1 MNAVPHNNSCPSVR
15 TPREGCGEYANYWKL
30 LIDRKMVN
38 HKTGKV
44 IAQKAVLPNFDS
56 GFILGNEAK
65 GITGILDQA
74 LNDPAVQDVVT
85 AENMVYEKFSNWN
98 RDINNAD
105 AEAIE
110 EAKRVRDMAAQVA
123 VQKTVEAGKVK
134 TQPGAMWSLDSTG
147 RELSNAQ
154 QETKVSY
161 SLNDSVKNA
170 YTLEAVRKKYKD
182 GVEVAGLSTKDA
194 VGVTNDNLEEKAIK
208 SARREGN
215 RKNTKDATYVRFD
228 NPGINVQIIANSFAH
243 GAGDRSAEYKA
254 VCMNISK
261 IAKVA
266 IPVNESQKTGRN
278 PAIVYLAAVTI
289 DDAPCVVRM
298 VVSSRTGTLNGVKVL
313 HAVKKE
319 GVFSSPAAESTL
331 PSLQGD
337 VSSTSLMENRIPQIT
352 SSDMLSVDDF
362 LNFVKDFDVGNSVL
376 SNDVIEKLRTRR
388 TIDKGIT
395 PHLRYSLD
403 HDLLR
408 ELDGYNTHGDSIGKQ
423 GKAVEKMFVQ
433 AFKEAKQDSKASIEV
448 YPDTLVAF
456 DNLLPKLRKFVD
468 GTLPDKSIEQ
478 LTDELLGIVDK
489 ALDNAKGE
497 KKAHPLIESYVGGAI
512 TLSPEQAKE
521 LKSLGYSVIQYQAM
535 LTKALGYRAH
545 VGVAKSVADMPF
557 GSTLEQDYQ
566 TAYDETGDESYNV
579 TAVGLPMDYLEKL
592 QDGDTNYPA
601 FESEE
606 EREFVLYEMV
616 TNLYEKMKANKMLDI
631 EKAIKQDEKTA
642 TKKEGYNQG
651 AKDAEK
657 RMSALIES
665 ANYAY
670 NAVAAQYEKKI
681 QQLQQDASK
690 ARLEGEIDVA
700 MQAAKQVGKLERQL
714 NKSLANQAKLRKE
727 FSTTLKEEKKSMREA
742 FKAEKKK
749 AVSDAELAGEIHVA
763 RQAAKQVGNLE
774 RKLQKSKEEIVGL
787 KKKPKEAVAKERKRV
802 AQNTA
807 KKAIKKQIRTM
818 DRIYA
823 HPPFLLHSRKGLHID
838 IRQAQK
844 PPMLWHRGWGW
855 VLPLIFSLLRRRL

>member
-44 IAQKAVLPNFDS
+44 IAQKAVLPIFDS
-56 GFILGNEAK
+56 DFILGNEAK

-123 VQKTVEAGKVK
+123 VQKTVEAG
-134 TQPGAMWSLDSTG
+134 
-147 RELSNAQ
+147 
-154 QETKVSY
+154 
-161 SLNDSVKNA
+161 
-170 YTLEAVRKKYKD
+170 
-182 GVEVAGLSTKDA
+182 GVEV
-194 VGVTNDNLEEKAIK
+194 
-208 SARREGN
+208 
-215 RKNTKDATYVRFD
+215 
-228 NPGINVQIIANSFAH
+228 PHANETETVS
-243 GAGDRSAEYKA
+243 
-254 VCMNISK
+254 NISQHAMYSLCKLSDGRRFVNVDQDQDLFDGQPKNEYAK
-261 IAKVA
+261 IAKKIISRKFQGKVIGIDNKMFVNGSGVA
-266 IPVNESQKTGRN
+266 EYGYPSKNLSNELREAKFRSAGELDNLLDAGTNFENVPDGQNGHIHPDVVDGFDWYDTLFRIGNRWFSGRVNIKNIVRGKLFKDVTQIKDCTQDIIDSYGKN
-278 PAIVYLAAVTI
+278 PKFEFL
-289 DDAPCVVRM
+289 RQ
-298 VVSSRTGTLNGVKVL
+298 SSI
-313 HAVKKE
+313 E
-319 GVFSSPAAESTL
+319 
-331 PSLQGD
+331 
-337 VSSTSLMENRIPQIT
+337 
-352 SSDMLSVDDF
+352 MLSQPVPSVKQNFAGKEFGGASHVIFDSNQAKNVDN
-362 LNFVKDFDVGNSVL
+362 LNPTENPD
-376 SNDVIEKLRTRR
+376 
-388 TIDKGIT
+388 
-395 PHLRYSLD
+395 LRYSLD
-403 HDLLR
+403 RDLLR
-408 ELDGYNTHGDSIGKQ
+408 ELDGYNAHGDSIGKQ

-545 VGVAKSVADMPF
+545 VGVAKSVADIPL

-807 KKAIKKQIRTM
+807 KKAIKKQIRTV